1 MSASFL
7 TFKDPSVLDFFSITI
22 LHFLN
27 LGSEGVL
34 PSVILM
40 NNIISEINSAGIK
53 EPNSIWSNVLHNK
66 KESFLLLTV
75 EVLVTTFG

>member
-27 LGSEGVL
+27 LGNEGVL

-40 NNIISEINSAGIK
+40 NNIISAGIK

-75 EVLVTTFG
+75 EVLVTTSG